1 MTKKRIHI
9 YIGIYVLNSIL
20 STDSFSL
27 LFHIQIFI
35 KITIILSHYNFIIYE
50 WVKSAKSGYSPALGR
65 VLNDAGDADGFC
77 LKKIN
82 NISEFSSSKNNHQII
97 IWK

>member
-1 MTKKRIHI
+1 MSGR
-9 YIGIYVLNSIL
+9 G
-20 STDSFSL
+20 
-27 LFHIQIFI
+27 
-35 KITIILSHYNFIIYE
+35 
-50 WVKSAKSGYSPALGR
+50 SAVPALGR

-97 IWK
+97 I

>member
-1 MTKKRIHI
+1 M
-9 YIGIYVLNSIL
+9 GLVLAV
-20 STDSFSL
+20 
-27 LFHIQIFI
+27 
-35 KITIILSHYNFIIYE
+35 Y
-50 WVKSAKSGYSPALGR
+50 WPWAGPALGR

-97 IWK
+97 I

>member
-1 MTKKRIHI
+1 M
-9 YIGIYVLNSIL
+9 IL
-20 STDSFSL
+20 L
-27 LFHIQIFI
+27 AENQKQIP
-35 KITIILSHYNFIIYE
+35 H
-50 WVKSAKSGYSPALGR
+50 ALGR

-97 IWK
+97 IENSK